1 MILIEGDLSTIGEG
15 AAHCI
20 AEETLQ
26 HGVVVLRNQNLTPD
40 EEVRVCKMIGNVQEY
55 TDTERTK
62 HIACHPNILR
72 VTGQK
77 DQHGEP
83 GLFGHTSA
91 LDWHANQAS
100 NYDRD
105 PLIWLYGVEGTAGS
119 CTSWIDMRKAYE
131 DLPRQEKKSLQKIK
145 ITLGYKSGSYSD
157 SKFFVEHHA
166 TDKPFDLVY
175 TNEYGITGLYF
186 PFLQIF
192 GMQGLDRLQF
202 EDTMS
207 MLKEHV
213 LQDEYRY
220 DHYWQDGD
228 VVISEQWLTIHKRWE
243 CDFMEDRVLHRIA
256 FDYSKVKV

>member
-1 MILIEGDLSTIGEG
+1 
-15 AAHCI
+15 
-20 AEETLQ
+20 
-26 HGVVVLRNQNLTPD
+26 
-40 EEVRVCKMIGNVQEY
+40 
-55 TDTERTK
+55 
-62 HIACHPNILR
+62 
-72 VTGQK
+72 
-77 DQHGEP
+77 
-83 GLFGHTSA
+83 
-91 LDWHANQAS
+91 
-100 NYDRD
+100 
-105 PLIWLYGVEGTAGS
+105 
-119 CTSWIDMRKAYE
+119 MRKAYE
-131 DLPRQEKKSLQKIK
+131 DLPRDEKKRLQKIK

-157 SKFFVEHHA
+157 SKFFKEHHA
-166 TDKPFDLVY
+166 IDRPFDLVY

-202 EDTMS
+202 DDTMS

-213 LQDEYRY
+213 LQDQYRY